1 MQGSAAMTGVPI
13 EVRVIDVVVFRPVER
28 GWQALALRRRAG
40 TRCAGSWEMVHGKVL
55 DGESL
60 PDAAQRELFEE
71 TGLKPER
78 LLSVTMHAFYLVPK
92 ANVQLAAV
100 FAAVVPPDA
109 PVVRGEE
116 HDKHAWLTVSQARR
130 RYSWP
135 HERRHL
141 DDAYALLRTPEV
153 HDVLDVPLR

>member
-1 MQGSAAMTGVPI
+1 MKI
-13 EVRVIDVVVFRPVER
+13 EVRIVDVLAFRPVER
-28 GWQALALRRRAG
+28 GWQTLALRRRSG

-60 PDAAQRELFEE
+60 PDAAVRELFEE

-78 LLSVTMHAFYLVPK
+78 LFSVTMHPFYLVPDDT
-92 ANVQLAAV
+92 VQLAAV
-100 FAAVVPPDA
+100 FAAVVAPDA
-109 PVVRGEE
+109 PVVRGDE
-116 HDKHAWLTVSQARR
+116 HDKHAWLTVPQARR

-141 DDAYALLRTPEV
+141 DDAYHLLRTPEV
-153 HDVLDVPLR
+153 QDVLTIR

>member
-1 MQGSAAMTGVPI
+1 VTAIPI
-13 EVRVIDVVVFRPVER
+13 EVRIVDVLAFRPVER
-28 GWQALALRRRAG
+28 GWQVLALRRRAG
-40 TRCAGSWEMVHGKVL
+40 TRCPGSWEMVHGKVL
-55 DGESL
+55 DGEPL
-60 PDAAQRELFEE
+60 PAAARRELFEE

-78 LLSVTMHAFYLVPK
+78 LLSVTMHPFYLLPK
-92 ANVQLAAV
+92 GSVQIAAV

-109 PVVRGEE
+109 PVVRGDE

-141 DDAYALLRTPEV
+141 DDAYTLLRTPEV
-153 HDVLDVPLR
+153 HDVLTVPLG

>member
-1 MQGSAAMTGVPI
+1 MKI
-13 EVRVIDVVVFRPVER
+13 EVRIVDVLAFRPVER
-28 GWQALALRRRAG
+28 GWQALALRRRSG

-60 PDAAQRELFEE
+60 PDAAVRELFEE

-78 LLSVTMHAFYLVPK
+78 LFSVTMHPFYLVPDDT
-92 ANVQLAAV
+92 VQLAAV
-100 FAAVVPPDA
+100 FAAVVAPDA
-109 PVVRGEE
+109 PVVRGDE
-116 HDKHAWLTVSQARR
+116 HDKHAWLTVPQARR

-141 DDAYALLRTPEV
+141 DDAYHLLRTPEV
-153 HDVLDVPLR
+153 QDVLTIR